1 LFALFA
7 LGGNWSLHLFL
18 MMEDRSWMYD
28 DVAGD
33 PLLYFKHITQFVE
46 VAKTHTL
53 GMNKKEI

>member
-1 LFALFA
+1 
-7 LGGNWSLHLFL
+7 

-46 VAKTHTL
+46 VAKTHAL